1 MEFNMEN
8 IMGVLTEW
16 GFQYGPK
23 VVGALAIFV
32 IGRVTIGIVTAFV
45 RRFMQRS
52 KVDETLI
59 KFVCSLTRSALLMF
73 VVIASLGA
81 LGIHTTSLVAI
92 MGAAGLAVG
101 LALQGSL
108 SNFAA
113 GVLLI
118 IYHPFKT
125 GDYIEAGGAI
135 GSVVSIQIFNT
146 VLKTSDNKEVII
158 PNGTIT
164 GGNIVNYSAH
174 DTRRI
179 NMTIG
184 IGYNDD
190 IKQAREILERI
201 LAEDDRILKE
211 PAATVA
217 LSELADS
224 SVNFV
229 VRPWVKSSDNWSVSC
244 DLREKVKL
252 AFDAAGI
259 SIPYPQTDV
268 HLFKEAS

>member
-1 MEFNMEN
+1 MEFNMEGITAVITN
-8 IMGVLTEW
+8 WAV
-16 GFQYGPK
+16 QYGPK
-23 VVGALAIFV
+23 VLAALAIFV
-32 IGRVTIGIVTAFV
+32 IGRLAIGLVTAFV
-45 RRFMQRS
+45 RRIMKRS
-52 KVDETLI
+52 KVEETLI

-73 VVIASLGA
+73 VIIASLSA
-81 LGIHTTSLVAI
+81 LGIQTTSLIAI

-118 IYHPFKT
+118 IYRPFKT
-125 GDYIEAGGAI
+125 GDYVEAGGAT
-135 GSVVSIQIFNT
+135 GSVVSIHIFNT
-146 VLKTSDNKEVII
+146 VLKTSDNKQVII

-164 GGNIVNYSAH
+164 GSNIVNYSAH

-184 IGYNDD
+184 IGYDDD
-190 IKQAREILERI
+190 ITKARAILERI
-201 LAEDDRILKE
+201 LAEDDRILKD

-259 SIPYPQTDV
+259 SIPFPQSDV